1 MIPEG
6 LIRRGPQDY
15 DEYLKHQAQK
25 LEVDTEAKALTYYEP
40 RYRADLRERVRALE
54 FVRPGMSALCLGAR
68 LGGEVRAFIDLGCF
82 AIGIDLNPG
91 KDNEFVVCGDFHQI
105 QFASDSVDIV
115 FTNAIDH
122 VFNLGAFISEICRI
136 LKPDGLLIM
145 DVVKGSAQGVTP
157 EDFESLFWEQTD
169 NILAPFLAGPFELVY
184 RNDFGIPWPWPAE
197 HVVLKRREGFSEKKL
212 VGNIIVE
219 AMTIPGRCLAPE
231 LIFLSQ
237 MVRVAPW
244 GKPIVE
250 LGTFQ
255 GRTAAPLCAAA
266 KELEAEVITID
277 NYVHDSAFVDWP
289 KGYEDDPDCGKTP
302 EEYAELTR
310 ANLARLGFH
319 PRVVIGDSATVPE
332 GIEEVGMLVIDSAHN
347 AEQFNAEC
355 DAWLPLMGMGSILA
369 CHDYGVPTWPEMR
382 PAIDERITADE
393 WEEIG
398 LVIWMKGFRKK

>member
-1 MIPEG
+1 MAVIPEG
-6 LIRRGPQDY
+6 LVRRGPEGY
-15 DEYLKHQAQK
+15 DEYLEYQVQK
-25 LEVDTEAKALTYYEP
+25 LEIDLDAMPYYEP
-40 RYRADLRERVRALE
+40 RYRAWLRERLRVPELVQAGAS
-54 FVRPGMSALCLGAR
+54 VLCLGAR
-68 LGGEVRAFIDLGCF
+68 LGAEVQAFIDLGCF
-82 AIGIDLNPG
+82 AVGLDLNPG
-91 KDNEFVVCGDFHQI
+91 EDNRFVVHGDFHKL

-115 FTNAIDH
+115 FTNAVDH
-122 VFNLGAFISEICRI
+122 VFNLGVFISEACRV

-145 DVVKGSAQGVTP
+145 DLVKGSAEGVEP
-157 EDFESLFWEQTD
+157 KEFESLFWERTD

-184 RNDFGIPWPWPAE
+184 RNDFTWPWPGE
-197 HVVLKRREGFSEKKL
+197 HVVLKRRSGLSQKPL

-231 LIFLSQ
+231 LIFLNQ
-237 MVRVAPW
+237 MARVAPW

-255 GRTAAPLCAAA
+255 GRTAAPLCEAA

-277 NYVHDSAFVDWP
+277 NYVHDPAFIAWP
-289 KGYEDDPDCGKTP
+289 KGYEDDPDCGKEP

-310 ANLARLGFH
+310 QNLARLGFH
-319 PRVVIGDSATVPE
+319 PRVVVGDSAIVPE

-347 AEQFNAEC
+347 AERFNAEC

-369 CHDYGVPTWPEMR
+369 CHDYSQPAWPEMT

-393 WEEIG
+393 WEELG